1 MTTPK
6 MIGRYEVK
14 KELGQGGMATVYL
27 AHDPRFERDVA
38 LKVLPHA
45 FLHDPAF
52 RQRFEREAKMI
63 AGLEHK
69 AIVPVYDF
77 GEHEG
82 QPYLVMRYMGGGSL
96 LDKLRRGPMPLE
108 ASTRIVSRIASA
120 LQKAHEAGIVHRDLK
135 PGNILFD
142 QHGDAYLS
150 DFGIAKLLQQTAS
163 LTSTGSVIGT
173 PAYMSPEQAKG
184 AQDLDG
190 RSDIY
195 ALGAILY
202 EMLTGRLP
210 YQSDTPVGLVMK
222 HIMEPVPRIRDSN
235 PNLPIGVEQ
244 VITRSMAK
252 EPDQRYR
259 TSQQMA
265 LALDKVDEAVVDDEK
280 TYVVPQVAPM
290 EGTVIVSPAHQ
301 APVATRMK
309 AETAVSSPP
318 PSPTPAPQPAAAPP
332 PQPRRRRWPWL
343 VVGLLLV
350 AGLAVAGLMLLNGG
364 NGLASVTG
372 GQPQTAVTAPQT
384 AVVPNADLP
393 ALCGDMPAPTQ
404 ADVMVRV
411 VNQSGFEG
419 VGFWLDRQSQLV
431 EYFRVADGG
440 SYDQETFAGDK
451 WVVQEPGGGTLQEY
465 TAAPLDRQ
473 CVLVKRPLGG
483 SWLTFTN
490 QSGGHAAG
498 YLVAADGTEE
508 AYFHV
513 AAGTTVGL
521 WSGEGNVWRVRDGAG
536 NGLLDY
542 TATAAAEQAVVISR

>member
-1 MTTPK
+1 
-6 MIGRYEVK
+6 
-14 KELGQGGMATVYL
+14 MATVFL

-45 FLHDPAF
+45 FLHDPSF
-52 RQRFEREAKMI
+52 RQRFEREAKTI

-82 QPYLVMRYMGGGSL
+82 QPYLVMRHMGGGSL
-96 LDKLRRGPMPLE
+96 LDKLRRGPMELE
-108 ASTRIVSRIASA
+108 AATRIISRIASA

-150 DFGIAKLLQQTAS
+150 DFGIAKLLQQSAA

-195 ALGAILY
+195 ALGAILF

-235 PNLPIGVEQ
+235 PNLPLGVER

-265 LALDKVDEAVVDDEK
+265 LALDKLDEAPARDEDK
-280 TYVVPQVAPM
+280 TYVVPMAAPP
-290 EGTVIVSPAHQ
+290 EETVLVPLV
-301 APVATRMK
+301 PTATRGTK
-309 AETAVSSPP
+309 AATAVSSPP
-318 PSPTPAPQPAAAPP
+318 QPQQPQPATPTQP
-332 PQPRRRRWPWL
+332 PRRRRWPWL
-343 VVGLLLV
+343 VVGLLVV
-350 AGLAVAGLMLLNGG
+350 AALAVAGLMLLNGG
-364 NGLASVTG
+364 NGLASAT
-372 GQPQTAVTAPQT
+372 PQTAVTAPQT
-384 AVVPNADLP
+384 AVTANTNLP

-419 VGFWLDRQSQLV
+419 VGFWQDRQAQLV

-473 CVLVKRPLGG
+473 CMLVKRPLGG
-483 SWLTFTN
+483 LWLTFTN
-490 QSGGHAAG
+490 QSGGHAIG
-498 YLVAADGTEE
+498 YLVAADGSEE

-513 AAGTTVGL
+513 AAGATVGL
-521 WSGEGNVWRVRDGAG
+521 WSSEGNVWRVRDGAG
-536 NGLLDY
+536 NGVLDY
-542 TATAAAEQAVVISR
+542 TATAAAEQGVVISR